1 MGAGY
6 TRQDSGN
13 NIADQEVI
21 DPDVLDNEFD
31 ALVASF
37 NSSTGHTHDGT
48 AAEGAAITKVG
59 PAQEIVVSS
68 TNLNPKTTG
77 TLDLGTAL
85 LKFKDAHLSGT
96 AYLTK
101 STADETQTKAA
112 LGTSVAVSGLTPS
125 LDCSLGDVF
134 TITTSGSTTFT
145 FDYSSITLTTN
156 DTYLMAVVLTAGGS
170 HAVAW
175 PASVLWAEGSTP
187 DTPASGETD
196 VLFFLTLDGGTN
208 WYGARMGQAFA

>member
-1 MGAGY
+1 MGTGY

-48 AAEGAAITKVG
+48 SAEGAPITKMG
-59 PAQEIVVSS
+59 PAQELVVSS
-68 TNLNPKTTG
+68 TNVNPKTTA
-77 TLDLGTAL
+77 TLDLGTSL

-101 STADETQTKAA
+101 STVNEIQSKAA
-112 LGTSVAVSGLTPS
+112 LGTSVAASGLTPS
-125 LDCSLGDVF
+125 LDCATGDVF
-134 TITTSGSTTFT
+134 TLTTAGSTTFT
-145 FDYSSITLTTN
+145 FDYSSVTLTT
-156 DTYLMAVVLTAGGS
+156 DETYMMAVILTAGGT

-175 PASVLWAEGSTP
+175 PAAVIWPEGSTP
-187 DTPASGETD
+187 DVPASGETD
-196 VLFFLTLDGGTN
+196 VLLFLTIDGGTT